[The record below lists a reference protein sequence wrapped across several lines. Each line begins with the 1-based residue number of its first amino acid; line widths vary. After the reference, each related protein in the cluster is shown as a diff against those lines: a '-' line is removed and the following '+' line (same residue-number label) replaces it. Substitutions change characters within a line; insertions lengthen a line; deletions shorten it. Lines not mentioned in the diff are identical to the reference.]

1 MAEEKKAA
9 EKAAEEK
16 KIDPRSV
23 YITGT
28 SRMKKDRNVLDD
40 LDEAEAA
47 ERIAKVQEI
56 FDQLQ
61 RSIKTIGIYRH
72 NTAHYGEYLER
83 TYRILSDFLE
93 RYDALPLKVET
104 LAFKFM
110 NAVVY
115 QEEASEQN
123 LANKYYRDGVR
134 ILIFRKGLP
143 AEELLNWVLI
153 CLTNFRSA
161 DYLHED
167 MVSLMWKQEFG
178 FIEYVVVE
186 TFAVGVES
194 ESEAKAEVD
203 KIVNYLYSRL
213 TSASADHI
221 KFARISLEDLEIEL
235 EDIDQAKG
243 VVIKGNPAT
252 PEQKVKVL
260 EQIDEQD
267 QNRMMPKLVV
277 ILFRVLEEELDV
289 DLVQALQ
296 EVFGQL
302 LDSFLIHEDFR
313 TVNQVLRKF
322 KSLTRKNLPPGN
334 LVYIQQ
340 IESRF
345 IGMMGEPE
353 RLERVAD
360 ILESM
365 AEIREPQEVHRYLTR
380 LDENAIV
387 PLLTALERMEKPD
400 PRRLVCDALAVLGK
414 DQIDVFQR
422 RLQSNKA
429 NLVRDMMYTIDKIN
443 PPDKLKIVA
452 SLLNHP
458 NLAIR
463 LEALGTIGQGTDEA
477 CRAYVMK
484 ALEDT
489 DTQMRI
495 TAARLLPN
503 FDLSH
508 ATRTLLSLVQHD
520 DFAKKEPNEQ
530 MAFFAALA
538 MTNTPEAMEYFREQ
552 LRQTSLLGKKK
563 HADFKRIMVNGLA
576 LSGSIA
582 AYKLLKAE
590 LEAGI
595 KEEDVSAAAERAC
608 NKLRE
613 KLLGT

>member
-9 EKAAEEK
+9 EKASEEK

-47 ERIAKVQEI
+47 QRIAKVQEI

-123 LANKYYRDGVR
+123 LANRFYRDGVR

-178 FIEYVVVE
+178 YIEYVVVE

-243 VVIKGNPAT
+243 VVIKGTPAT
-252 PEQKVKVL
+252 PEQKAKVL
-260 EQIDEQD
+260 EQIEEQD

-322 KSLTRKNLPPGN
+322 KSLTRKNLPSGN

-340 IESRF
+340 IEARF
-345 IGMMGEPE
+345 VGMMGEPE

-365 AEIREPQEVHRYLTR
+365 AEIREPQEIHRYLTR

-414 DQIDVFQR
+414 QQVDVFQR

-484 ALEDT
+484 ALEDP

-508 ATRTLLSLVQHD
+508 ATRTLLSLVQHE
-520 DFAKKEPNEQ
+520 DFGKKEPNEQ

-552 LRQTSLLGKKK
+552 LRQTSLLSKKK

-576 LSGSIA
+576 MSGSIA

>member
-9 EKAAEEK
+9 EKASEEK

-47 ERIAKVQEI
+47 QRIAKVQEI

-123 LANKYYRDGVR
+123 LANKFYRDGVR

-178 FIEYVVVE
+178 YIEYVVVE

-243 VVIKGNPAT
+243 VVIKGTPAT
-252 PEQKVKVL
+252 PEQKAKVL
-260 EQIDEQD
+260 EQIEEQD

-277 ILFRVLEEELDV
+277 ILFRVLEEDLDV

-322 KSLTRKNLPPGN
+322 KSLARKNLPSGN

-345 IGMMGEPE
+345 ISMMGEPE

-414 DQIDVFQR
+414 EQLDVFQR

-484 ALEDT
+484 ALEDP

-520 DFAKKEPNEQ
+520 DFAKKDPNEQ

-552 LRQTSLLGKKK
+552 LRQTSLLSKKK

-576 LSGSIA
+576 MSGSIA

>member
-1 MAEEKKAA
+1 M
-9 EKAAEEK
+9 AEEK

-28 SRMKKDRNVLDD
+28 SRMKKERTVLDD

-47 ERIAKVQEI
+47 QRIAKVQEI

-93 RYDALPLKVET
+93 QYDALPLKVET
-104 LAFKFM
+104 LSFKFM
-110 NAVVY
+110 NAPVY

-123 LANKYYRDGVR
+123 LANKFYRDGVR

-194 ESEAKAEVD
+194 ESEARAEVD

-243 VVIKGNPAT
+243 VVIKGTPAT
-252 PEQKVKVL
+252 PEQKAKVL
-260 EQIDEQD
+260 EQIEEQD

-313 TVNQVLRKF
+313 TINQVLRKF
-322 KSLTRKNLPPGN
+322 KSLSRKNLPPGN
-334 LVYIQQ
+334 LTYIQQ
-340 IESRF
+340 IENRF
-345 IGMMGEPE
+345 IAMMGEPE

-365 AEIREPQEVHRYLTR
+365 AEIREPQEIHRYLSR

-387 PLLTALERMEKPD
+387 PLLTALERMEKVD

-429 NLVRDMMYTIDKIN
+429 NLVRDMMYVIDKIN
-443 PPDKLKIVA
+443 PPDKLKVIA
-452 SLLNHP
+452 TLLNHP

-463 LEALGTIGQGTDEA
+463 LEALQTIGQGNDET

-484 ALEDT
+484 ALEDP

-520 DFAKKEPNEQ
+520 EFSKKEPNEQ

-552 LRQTSLLGKKK
+552 LRQSSLLGKKK
-563 HADFKRIMVNGLA
+563 QADFKRIIVNGLA
-576 LSGSIA
+576 MSGSIA

-608 NKLRE
+608 AKLRE